1 MHSIQICTSKYRY
14 VVCVGMYKYIH
25 LQLNI
30 SMYMYVHVCT
40 CICKYVNVF
49 TCMYIYVRYVNVCT
63 GMSPVTHPLRGST
76 LILLGLSPYVAR
88 VAISVPLL
96 VSTIRELLTSS
107 TK

>member
-1 MHSIQICTSKYRY
+1 MCMHVQVYTLTAKY
-14 VVCVGMYKYIH
+14 K
-25 LQLNI
+25 
-30 SMYMYVHVCT
+30 YVHVCT
-40 CICKYVNVF
+40 GMYMYLQVCERMYRYVHVCKVC
-49 TCMYIYVRYVNVCT
+49 TGMYMYVRYVNVCT

-96 VSTIRELLTSS
+96 VSTISELLTSS